1 MSFLSGTIELGV
13 LKDQFNLLQ
22 FLSQAAPHHS
32 VLCLSALR
40 CLAAMLQRGAMQSIA
55 GYSSA
60 GHGSAGAVQSGALQ
74 RP

>member
-1 MSFLSGTIELGV
+1 MQQALPYCAA
-13 LKDQFNLLQ
+13 
-22 FLSQAAPHHS
+22 LSQAAPHHS

-40 CLAAMLQRGAMQSIA
+40 CLAAMLQRGAMQSVA